1 MANYRVW
8 ECLVCGWVYNEAEGW
23 PEDDIQP
30 GTRWEDIPEDWLCP
44 ECGVSKADFEMVL
57 VSGLQ
62 EEPLAQE
69 EPSAEKEPSAE
80 TESSAEETVADSS
93 VCADPAAEPI
103 VIIGSGLAGYN
114 LVREIRKLDQ
124 QTPIVLLTA
133 DDGRFYSKPLLST
146 GFHRG
151 QTPEQMASA
160 SAEDMARDL
169 NIDVRTFSNVTAIDP
184 RARVVQLSQQQKDP
198 QQEGEQQLGYSKL
211 VLATGAACAE
221 PPLTGDAKQFVHSIN
236 DLTDYT
242 RFRASMDG
250 VRKVLVIGAGL
261 IGCEYAN
268 DLIQSGYE
276 VEVVDPMATA
286 LATLLPP
293 PASQS
298 VQGALERAG
307 VRFHFGTVV
316 KTVDREIDGEGI
328 SITLRNGETL
338 RADIILSAVGV
349 RPRTELASAAG
360 LAVNRGIVVDRQL
373 QTSAENIYAL
383 GDCAEVDGHV
393 LVYVA
398 PLMACARALARTLTG
413 DPTRVCYGAM
423 PVLIK
428 TTLFPVVSHPP
439 APNVKGGWIIEQATA
454 EGVRAIFKA
463 CNGVIA
469 GFALTGECVSARE
482 KLAKLTQPLMLPE
495 MQ

>member
-1 MANYRVW
+1 MANYRIW
-8 ECLVCGWVYNEAEGW
+8 ECLVCGWVYNEADGW
-23 PEDDIQP
+23 PEDDILP

-57 VSGLQ
+57 VCEPQ
-62 EEPLAQE
+62 EA
-69 EPSAEKEPSAE
+69 AA
-80 TESSAEETVADSS
+80 TEAITDQSRESTDAT
-93 VCADPAAEPI
+93 AEPI
-103 VIIGSGLAGYN
+103 VIVGSGLAGYN
-114 LVREIRKLDQ
+114 LAREIRKHDKQ
-124 QTPIVLLTA
+124 IPVVLLTA

-146 GFHRG
+146 GFHRAL
-151 QTPEQMASA
+151 TPEQMSSA
-160 SAEDMARDL
+160 SALDMAGEL
-169 NIDVRTFSNVTAIDP
+169 NIEVRTFCHVTAIDT
-184 RARVVQLSQQQKDP
+184 RARVVRFSQQPEDART
-198 QQEGEQQLGYSKL
+198 LGYRQL

-221 PPLTGDAKQFVHSIN
+221 LPLAGNATEHVYSIN

-268 DLIQSGYE
+268 DLILSGYE

-298 VQGALERAG
+298 VQRALEKAG

-316 KTVDREIDGEGI
+316 KTVAHPADGEGV
-328 SITLRNGETL
+328 SVTLRNGEIL
-338 RADIILSAVGV
+338 RADIILCAVGV

-360 LAVNRGIVVDRQL
+360 LAVNRGIVVDREL

-398 PLMACARALARTLTG
+398 PLMACARALAKTLTG
-413 DPTRVCYGAM
+413 NPTRVCYGTM

-428 TTLFPVVSHPP
+428 TTVFPVVSHPP
-439 APNVKGGWIIEQATA
+439 AADVKGGWIIEQDTA
-454 EGVRAIFKA
+454 EGVRAVFKT
-463 CNGVIA
+463 CHGVIA
-469 GFALTGECVSARE
+469 GFALTGECVGARE
-482 KLAKLTQPLMLPE
+482 SLAALTQPIMLPE
-495 MQ
+495 VQ

>member
-8 ECLVCGWVYNEAEGW
+8 ECLVCGWVYNEADGW
-23 PEDDIQP
+23 PEDGIQP
-30 GTRWEDIPEDWLCP
+30 GTRWEDVPADWLCP
-44 ECGVSKADFEMVL
+44 ECGVSKADFEMVV
-57 VSGLQ
+57 VS
-62 EEPLAQE
+62 EPQAT
-69 EPSAEKEPSAE
+69 SAAEAVTSQDVVIGTAANDSA
-80 TESSAEETVADSS
+80 TNNA
-93 VCADPAAEPI
+93 PAAEPI

-114 LVREIRKLDQ
+114 LAREVRKLDKR
-124 QTPIVLLTA
+124 TPLVLLTA

-160 SAEDMARDL
+160 SAQEMAADL
-169 NIDVRTFSNVTAIDP
+169 NIDVRTFCTVSAIDP
-184 RARVVQLSQQQKDP
+184 RARVVHVHQEPVSYSQ
-198 QQEGEQQLGYSKL
+198 L

-221 PPLTGDAKQFVHSIN
+221 PELAGNATQFVHSIN

-242 RFRASMDG
+242 RFRAAMDG
-250 VRKVLVIGAGL
+250 VRKVLVVGAGL

-298 VQGALERAG
+298 VQRALEQAG

-316 KTVDREIDGEGI
+316 KTVDRGIDDDGL

-338 RADIILSAVGV
+338 RADIVLSAIGV
-349 RPRTELASAAG
+349 RPRTDLASAAG

-373 QTSAENIYAL
+373 QTSADHIYAL

-398 PLMACARALARTLTG
+398 PLMACARALAKTLTG
-413 DPTRVCYGAM
+413 NPTRVCYGTM

-428 TTLFPVVSHPP
+428 TSLFPVVTHPP
-439 APNVKGGWIIEQATA
+439 APDVKGGWIIEQDSE
-454 EGVRAIFKA
+454 EGVRATFKSS
-463 CNGVIA
+463 NGVIA
-469 GFALTGECVSARE
+469 GFALTGECVSAKE
-482 KLAKLTQPLMLPE
+482 QLAKLTPPLMQPE
-495 MQ
+495 EH